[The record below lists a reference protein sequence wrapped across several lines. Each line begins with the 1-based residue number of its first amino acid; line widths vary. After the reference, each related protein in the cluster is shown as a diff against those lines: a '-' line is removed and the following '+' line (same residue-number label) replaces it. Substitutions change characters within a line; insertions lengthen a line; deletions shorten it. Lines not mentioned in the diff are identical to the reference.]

1 MTEKEKEKAYDEAI
15 ERAKKSYGN
24 GIAEEIFPE
33 LYESEDEMI
42 KTAILNLLKIWRNY
56 KDYVCG
62 VHVED
67 AIAWLEKQ
75 GKNSADKI
83 EPRFKVG
90 DWVVFITNK
99 SVYQVEKK
107 ENYEYTLRNIFGGSL
122 CLSFSKEELIREW
135 TIQDARDGDV
145 LFFYSEYKSHKMTQV
160 GIIEKYVGKHGGC
173 SNTFKIYVGVN
184 WDNNLQMGKYIHPA
198 TKEQYDALMKA
209 MNDAGYKWNAGTKTL
224 EKLEKSSFHEGDW
237 VVYNNDICQIV
248 KREEGCNKLVTVFG
262 IEKELVNERNL
273 STARLWTIQD
283 AKDGDF
289 LCCKSGWMCI
299 FKSLNNHTNTFS
311 SYCFMD
317 SDKCFFNSGGE
328 CHTLDK
334 EFINAY
340 NGEIHPATKEQRDL
354 LFQKIKEAGY
364 KWNTETK
371 TLEKLVEPKFKVGDW
386 VVQNYNILKIRYVG
400 NEYYCF
406 ETVDAYVDYMLVSE
420 IDSLY
425 HLWTIQDA
433 KVGDVLEFGD
443 HGRLVIGILSGIN
456 KTTGKVD
463 VSCLLEDNKF
473 KLGVFYNLDTVSP
486 HPAIKEQRD
495 ILMKAMN
502 DAGYKWNTRTKTLE
516 KMVEPKFKVGDKI
529 VNLPM
534 KYMGGSWTQGTISKI
549 TDDKFI
555 FTDGSYTSISSQ
567 DSWELV
573 YDKKPKFDPKTLKP
587 FDKVLVRDDESL
599 TWKTNMFSYID
610 NNKKYPY
617 VCLLSCYRYCIPYN
631 DDTKHL
637 VGTSDE
643 APEFYRYWED

>member
-184 WDNNLQMGKYIHPA
+184 WDNNLQIGKYMGCSNIHPA

-237 VVYNNDICQIV
+237 VVYNNDVCQIV

-283 AKDGDF
+283 AKYGDVVQ
-289 LCCKSGWMCI
+289 LGTVTAI
-299 FKSLNNHTNTFS
+299 FKKYIGREKCIC
-311 SYCFMD
+311 YCSFCKD
-317 SDKCFFNSGGE
+317 GGFE
-328 CHTLDK
+328 IPI
-334 EFINAY
+334 E
-340 NGEIHPATKEQRDL
+340 NGEDNVYGCYNATPATKEQRNL

-364 KWNTETK
+364 KWNVETK
-371 TLEKLVEPKFKVGDW
+371 TLEKLV
-386 VVQNYNILKIRYVG
+386 
-400 NEYYCF
+400 
-406 ETVDAYVDYMLVSE
+406 
-420 IDSLY
+420 
-425 HLWTIQDA
+425 
-433 KVGDVLEFGD
+433 
-443 HGRLVIGILSGIN
+443 
-456 KTTGKVD
+456 
-463 VSCLLEDNKF
+463 
-473 KLGVFYNLDTVSP
+473 
-486 HPAIKEQRD
+486 
-495 ILMKAMN
+495 
-502 DAGYKWNTRTKTLE
+502 
-516 KMVEPKFKVGDKI
+516 
-529 VNLPM
+529 
-534 KYMGGSWTQGTISKI
+534 
-549 TDDKFI
+549 
-555 FTDGSYTSISSQ
+555 
-567 DSWELV
+567 
-573 YDKKPKFDPKTLKP
+573 KPKFDPKTLQP
-587 FDKVLVRDDESL
+587 FDKVLVRDNKNCIWD
-599 TWKTNMFSYID
+599 ID
-610 NNKKYPY
+610 FYSHKYKGTDMVNKAYPY
-617 VCLLSCYRYCIPYN
+617 KCVGNRQRYCIPYN

-637 VGTSDE
+637 VGTNEE
-643 APEFYRYWED
+643 APEFYRYWENIC